1 MVSKFVIGTFGVL
14 GLASCNYAVAD
25 TPCDYVKDVQT
36 NWTQQI
42 EKTENIERNVFPY
55 VEDTRKCVMTMN
67 ITINGQTYPT
77 EGSYVFGPDMTEN
90 LACDNA
96 TVNAKKSII
105 SQVSPE
111 VLSANTDMVCKSED
125 LPKVIAAP
133 QPEVNI
139 VQKPIVIAQN
149 NTVQGEWVDVGN
161 GVTERIISSKVVD
174 NYPNNVVYSNNNN
187 NWGNSIVTGTSN
199 VIGGIFKS
207 IGGVVVTVQTRQ
219 RGTCYVNPNNFIKTD
234 CY

>member
-42 EKTENIERNVFPY
+42 EKTSNIDRKVFPY
-55 VEDTRKCVMTMN
+55 VEDTRKCVMTMDV
-67 ITINGQTYPT
+67 TINGQTHSA

-90 LACDNA
+90 DACDSA

-111 VLSANTDMVCKSED
+111 ILSAKTEMNCSTKPQESVQVTES
-125 LPKVIAAP
+125 LPQKTVVQEGIPVITEKVIDSTP
-133 QPEVNI
+133 SSV
-139 VQKPIVIAQN
+139 VQYI
-149 NTVQGEWVDVGN
+149 
-161 GVTERIISSKVVD
+161 
-174 NYPNNVVYSNNNN
+174 PNRKT
-187 NWGNSIVTGTSN
+187 IT
-199 VIGGIFKS
+199 IGGFT
-207 IGGVVVTVQTRQ
+207 IGFNGYKEP
-219 RGTCYVNPNNFIKTD
+219 GKCYANWKTGGTD

>member
-1 MVSKFVIGTFGVL
+1 MVNKFVIGTFGVI

-55 VEDTRKCVMTMN
+55 VEDTRKCVMSMDV
-67 ITINGQTYPT
+67 TINGQTYPA

-90 LACDNA
+90 DACDSA

-111 VLSANTDMVCKSED
+111 ILSAKTEMNCSTKPQESVQVVES
-125 LPKVIAAP
+125 LPQESVIQEGVPVITEKVIDTTQSP
-133 QPEVNI
+133 
-139 VQKPIVIAQN
+139 VIHY
-149 NTVQGEWVDVGN
+149 
-161 GVTERIISSKVVD
+161 I
-174 NYPNNVVYSNNNN
+174 PNRNKTIN
-187 NWGNSIVTGTSN
+187 
-199 VIGGIFKS
+199 
-207 IGGVVVTVQTRQ
+207 IGGVTIGFNNGKQP
-219 RGTCYVNPNNFIKTD
+219 GKCYANWNTGGTD